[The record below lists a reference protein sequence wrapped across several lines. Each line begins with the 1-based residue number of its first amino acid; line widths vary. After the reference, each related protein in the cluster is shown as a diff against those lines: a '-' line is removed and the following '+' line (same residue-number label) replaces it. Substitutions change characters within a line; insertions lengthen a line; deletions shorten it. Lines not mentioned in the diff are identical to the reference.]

1 MEFIRLGKTDLMVSR
16 SALDTDALF
25 SAVQSGESSPEDFAD
40 FMHVAYESGINF
52 FSVSAMHG
60 FAAGTGQSNAAEP
73 PEAFS
78 KLSDLLN
85 EIRKSVK
92 LAFISEAATGPELEN
107 DVRRALDFWHI
118 DYFDLCRIRD
128 PGFVPS
134 SGGSLYESLKKLH
147 ENGTIL
153 HTGFVSEDFERIK
166 EAADLYEAVQFPYNF
181 LAGEK
186 EMACADF
193 CAERDI
199 GFIAEKPLALGL
211 IKNVPLAF
219 GFFRRSENAVPLWR
233 IKTKEELQRIVYFEK
248 NPPVIDEQFLK
259 DLDDEKK
266 RLSEAG

>member
-1 MEFIRLGKTDLMVSR
+1 MVSR

-52 FSVSAMHG
+52 FSVSEMHG

-147 ENGTIL
+147 ESGTIL

>member
-1 MEFIRLGKTDLMVSR
+1 MVSR

-78 KLSDLLN
+78 KLSALLN

-107 DVRRALDFWHI
+107 DVRRALDFWRI

-134 SGGSLYESLKKLH
+134 AGSGLYESLKKLH

-153 HTGFVSEDFERIK
+153 HTGFVSDNCARIK
-166 EAADLYEAVQFPYNF
+166 EAVAGGLYEAVQFPYNF
-181 LAGEK
+181 LAGEQ
-186 EMACADF
+186 EVLCADL
-193 CAERDI
+193 CAEHDI
-199 GFIAEKPLALGL
+199 GFIAEKPLARGL

-259 DLDDEKK
+259 DLDEEKK

>member
-1 MEFIRLGKTDLMVSR
+1 MEFIRLGKTDIMVSR

-25 SAVQSGESSPEDFAD
+25 SAVEDGDASAEDFAG
-40 FMHVAYESGINF
+40 FMHAAYESGINF
-52 FSVSAMHG
+52 FSVSAPRENA
-60 FAAGTGQSNAAEP
+60 FAADP

-92 LAFISEAATGPELEN
+92 LAFISDAATGPELEN

-134 SGGSLYESLKKLH
+134 AGSSLYESLKKLH
-147 ENGTIL
+147 ESGTIL
-153 HTGFVSEDFERIK
+153 HTGFASDNCARIK
-166 EAADLYEAVQFPYNF
+166 EAAAVGLYEAVQFPYNF
-181 LAGEK
+181 LAGEQ
-186 EMACADF
+186 EDSCVDL
-193 CAERDI
+193 CAEYDI
-199 GFIAEKPLALGL
+199 GFIAEKPLARGL

-233 IKTKEELQRIVYFEK
+233 IKTEEELQRIVYFEK

-259 DLDDEKK
+259 DLDEEKK
-266 RLSEAG
+266 RLSETE

>member
-1 MEFIRLGKTDLMVSR
+1 MVSR

-25 SAVQSGESSPEDFAD
+25 SAVEDGDASAEDFAG
-40 FMHVAYESGINF
+40 FMHAAYESGINF
-52 FSVSAMHG
+52 FSVSAPRENA
-60 FAAGTGQSNAAEP
+60 FAADP

-92 LAFISEAATGPELEN
+92 LAFISGAATGPELKN
-107 DVRRALDFWHI
+107 DVRRALDFWRI

-134 SGGSLYESLKKLH
+134 AGSSLYESLKKLH
-147 ENGTIL
+147 ESGTIL
-153 HTGFVSEDFERIK
+153 HTGFVSDNCARIK
-166 EAADLYEAVQFPYNF
+166 EAVAAGLYEAVQFPYNF
-181 LAGEK
+181 LAGEQ
-186 EMACADF
+186 EDS
-193 CAERDI
+193 
-199 GFIAEKPLALGL
+199 FIAEKPLARGL

-233 IKTKEELQRIVYFEK
+233 IKTEEELQRIVYFEK

-259 DLDDEKK
+259 DLDEEKK
-266 RLSEAG
+266 RLSETE

>member
-1 MEFIRLGKTDLMVSR
+1 MEFIRLGKTDIMVSR

-25 SAVQSGESSPEDFAD
+25 SAVEDGDASAEDFAG
-40 FMHVAYESGINF
+40 FMHAAYESGINF
-52 FSVSAMHG
+52 FSVSAPRENA
-60 FAAGTGQSNAAEP
+60 FAADP

-92 LAFISEAATGPELEN
+92 LAFISRAATGPELGN
-107 DVRRALDFWHI
+107 DVRRALDFWRI

-134 SGGSLYESLKKLH
+134 AGSSLYESLKKLH
-147 ENGTIL
+147 ESGTIL
-153 HTGFVSEDFERIK
+153 HTGFASDNFEHIK
-166 EAADLYEAVQFPYNF
+166 EAVAAGLYEAVQFPYNF
-181 LAGEK
+181 LAGEQ
-186 EMACADF
+186 EDSCADL
-193 CAERDI
+193 CAEHDI
-199 GFIAEKPLALGL
+199 GFIAEKPLARGL

-233 IKTKEELQRIVYFEK
+233 IKTEEELQRIVYFEK

-259 DLDDEKK
+259 DLDEEKK
-266 RLSEAG
+266 RLSETE

>member
-1 MEFIRLGKTDLMVSR
+1 MVSR

-25 SAVQSGESSPEDFAD
+25 AAVQRGEASAEDFAD

-52 FSVSAMHG
+52 FSVSALPCACAETG
-60 FAAGTGQSNAAEP
+60 AFAAP
-73 PEAFS
+73 PEAFA
-78 KLSDLLN
+78 KLSALLN
-85 EIRKSVK
+85 DIRKSVK

-107 DVRRALDFWHI
+107 DVRRALDFWRI

-134 SGGSLYESLKKLH
+134 SGSGLYESLKKLQGG
-147 ENGTIL
+147 GTVL

-186 EMACADF
+186 EIACADF
-193 CAERDI
+193 CAEHDI
-199 GFIAEKPLALGL
+199 GFIAEQPLALGL

-233 IKTKEELQRIVYFEK
+233 IKTKEELQRILYFEK

-259 DLDDEKK
+259 DLDEEKK
-266 RLSEAG
+266 RLSEKA